1 MAHRRVVMVLRKA
14 VVTVHLIMAQVKA
27 VLLMAEA
34 VTVLRA
40 VPRMVAVM
48 VHKVDQ
54 IMEAVAARTEAMT
67 QTLAVPAWVA
77 ISAIQDPRLKAPR
90 GNPGKEVMAIILI

>member
-14 VVTVHLIMAQVKA
+14 VVTVHLIMAQVRA
-27 VLLMAEA
+27 IMALRAILLMAEA
-34 VTVLRA
+34 VTHIV
-40 VPRMVAVM
+40 VVT

-67 QTLAVPAWVA
+67 LTIAVPAWAA
-77 ISAIQDPRLKAPR
+77 ISAIQDHRLKAPK
-90 GNPGKEVMAIILI
+90 GNPGKEVMAII